1 MITSAT
7 IDSNTFQAVFE
18 TLDSQSPLHALRSE
32 GYERFCDLGFPTRR
46 DEEWRYTNIKPI
58 TNTTFKPASGG
69 AGSITKE
76 SIAAYTLNDTPCHQM
91 VFVNGRFAG
100 ELSDIGE
107 LKSGVRLESIA
118 AISESSCDMFASH
131 LGSCAEIERE
141 VFTALN
147 TAFIEDGMFLLVPRG
162 VDLEKPVHVIFIT
175 TTGTTPVV
183 THPRI
188 LIVAEEN
195 SRATIIETYAS
206 STGGGG
212 GGVCLTNPVTEIIAG
227 ENAIIDHY
235 KIEQEC
241 EEAYHFSSLNVRQQ
255 RSSNVTSHNYSIG
268 GRLVRNNVNCSL
280 DDEGCEATFNGLT
293 IGHGRQHVDNYLR
306 IDHNKPNCNSWEYY
320 KTILDDQSRGV
331 FCGRIYVAPD
341 AQKTDAKQTSMNL
354 LLSEEASITTMPQ
367 LDIFADD
374 VKCTHGATIGQIE
387 ESQLFYLQSRGID
400 KVAAKTLLI
409 YAFANETIAEIKIEE
424 LRARLERVLLDRLP
438 QGELLQG
445 GF

>member
-1 MITSAT
+1 MTTSAT
-7 IDSNTFQAVFE
+7 IDSDTFQAAFE
-18 TLDSQSPLHALRSE
+18 ALDAQSPLHGLRGK

-58 TNTTFKPASGG
+58 TTTTFKPASGG
-69 AGSITKE
+69 AGSLTKE
-76 SIAAYTLNDTPCHQM
+76 SIAAYTLSDTSCHQM
-91 VFVNGRFAG
+91 VFVNGRFAA

-107 LKSGVRLESIA
+107 LQSGVRLENIA
-118 AISESSCDMFASH
+118 TISESSYDTFASH

-147 TAFIEDGMFLLVPRG
+147 TAFIEDGLFLLVPRD

-175 TTGTTPVV
+175 TLGSAAVV

-195 SRATIIETYAS
+195 SRATIIETYGS
-206 STGGGG
+206 DGD
-212 GGVCLTNPVTEIIAG
+212 GVCLTNPVTEIIVG

-241 EEAYHFSSLNVRQQ
+241 EEAYHISSLNVRQH
-255 RSSNVTSHNYSIG
+255 RSSNVTSHNYSFG
-268 GRLVRNNVNCSL
+268 GRLVRNNLNCAL
-280 DDEGCEATFNGLT
+280 DGEGCEATFNGLT

-320 KTILDDQSRGV
+320 KTVLDDQSRGV

-424 LRARLERVLLDRLP
+424 LRNRLERVLLDRLP
-438 QGELLQG
+438 RGELLQG
-445 GF
+445 GL